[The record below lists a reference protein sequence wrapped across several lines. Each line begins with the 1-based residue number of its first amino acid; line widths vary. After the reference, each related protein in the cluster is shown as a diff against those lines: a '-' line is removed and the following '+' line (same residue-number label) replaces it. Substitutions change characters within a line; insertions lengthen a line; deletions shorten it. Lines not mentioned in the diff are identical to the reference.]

1 MRVTKKQ
8 ITTTL
13 NIKSKIEMNDEALLN
28 FTEEWEDK
36 EIFNFEV
43 LDNDSD
49 NDYFYY
55 TVLYEETIFM

>member
-13 NIKSKIEMNDEALLN
+13 NIKSKTEMNDEALLN

-55 TVLYEETIFM
+55 TVLFEETIFM